1 VVKESDARPNCER
14 GAKIGTVGSMDGVSA
29 NRRMDGWMD
38 GTKKKR
44 GARRSA
50 AATRD
55 SGAVANA

>member
-1 VVKESDARPNCER
+1 
-14 GAKIGTVGSMDGVSA
+14 
-29 NRRMDGWMD
+29 MD
-38 GTKKKR
+38 GTKKKKR